1 MLWPRPVDGAPQV
14 PMGMSYLASGQWHFW
29 EDFRDS
35 AVSGSELVA
44 QSTADRQPPCA
55 WSTQENR
62 YKGGKQL
69 ELQTRESPSVRK
81 HGAARH

>member
-1 MLWPRPVDGAPQV
+1 MLLG
-14 PMGMSYLASGQWHFW
+14 SGHFW

-44 QSTADRQPPCA
+44 QSTANRQPPYA
-55 WSTQENR
+55 RSTQENR

-81 HGAARH
+81 HWAARN